1 MARKRGRIFKYGIQG
16 VLTTALAK
24 IDASKEA
31 WAERTKAGFQ
41 TFWADW
47 MSYILPG
54 LTSTVAALP
63 PKTTNIR
70 LNVINRVVPVAT
82 YIHRA
87 AAAYKRRMM
96 VAPPAVAPVAPPTPP
111 ATAPARLVVPHIPA

>member
-41 TFWADW
+41 TYWSDW
-47 MSYILPG
+47 MSFILPG
-54 LTSTVAALP
+54 LTRTVAALP
-63 PKTTNIR
+63 PKTASVR

-82 YIHRA
+82 YIHRMA
-87 AAAYKRRMM
+87 TAYKRRLM
-96 VAPPAVAPVAPPTPP
+96 VAPPAVAPVTPPTPP
-111 ATAPARLVVPHIPA
+111 ATAPVTPTVPPIPA